1 MRISCAGELHAV
13 CDHVAGGTDSP
24 VASYHRGAVE
34 SECARYLPSAC
45 DLLSHSERI
54 NRFDHQQIVAAR
66 SARRLVSAD
75 FCEYPTSGNSR
86 QLIPSV
92 WTAKP
97 SPALECDDL
106 GGTKGATRHRP
117 LLPESRKCAGHRGLV
132 TGALKPVAII
142 LPAVRALALFD
153 VPQERDRRV
162 EHAREVLAECPSADK
177 LPGRNVGNEFE
188 RALLNPIS
196 EIAPLR
202 IV

>member
-1 MRISCAGELHAV
+1 LPTAGPLLALFDVPQERERRVEHAREV
-13 CDHVAGGTDSP
+13 LAER
-24 VASYHRGAVE
+24 ASTGR
-34 SECARYLPSAC
+34 P
-45 DLLSHSERI
+45 
-54 NRFDHQQIVAAR
+54 DHQQIVATR
-66 SARRLVSAD
+66 SGRRLVSAD

-142 LPAVRALALFD
+142 LPAVRALALFN
-153 VPQERDRRV
+153 VPQKRERRV
-162 EHAREVLAECPSADK
+162 EHAREVLAERASADK
-177 LPGRNVGNEFE
+177 LPGRNIGNEFE